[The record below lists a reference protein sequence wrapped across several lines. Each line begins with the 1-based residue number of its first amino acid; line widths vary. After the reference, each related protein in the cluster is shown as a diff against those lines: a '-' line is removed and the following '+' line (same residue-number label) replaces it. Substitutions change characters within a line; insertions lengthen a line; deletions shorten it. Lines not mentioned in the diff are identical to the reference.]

1 MAHWPKGLQ
10 DWRAQTRA
18 IHRKRSPVLDC
29 DTLGRYDAPMSL
41 RNTSFLTLCVAA
53 ATGLVLYGPS
63 ESIASDERLVAI
75 QTPSGITIQAE
86 IADTPLK
93 RSVGLMYRD
102 HLQKDHGMLF
112 FFGQPEAWSFW
123 MKNTKISLD
132 LIWLDGKKRVTHIER
147 NVPICTKTDDS
158 CPQYR
163 PNSDDAIYVLEI
175 TGGTID
181 RYKIEKGTK
190 LQFGQP

>member
-1 MAHWPKGLQ
+1 M
-10 DWRAQTRA
+10 
-18 IHRKRSPVLDC
+18 HRQQSPILDC
-29 DTLGRYDAPMSL
+29 DNRGRYDAHMSS
-41 RNTSFLTLCVAA
+41 RISPFLTVSL
-53 ATGLVLYGPS
+53 ATVMALVLGG
-63 ESIASDERLVAI
+63 AARVLAADEKLVAI
-75 QTPSGITIQAE
+75 QTPAGITIHAE

-102 HLQKDHGMLF
+102 HLKKDHGMLF
-112 FFGQPEAWSFW
+112 FFSQAQAWSFW

-132 LIWLDGKKRVTHIER
+132 LIWLDEKKRVTHIER
-147 NVPICTKTDDS
+147 AVPICTRTDDS
-158 CPQYR
+158 CPNYR

-175 TGGTID
+175 TGGTVD